1 MILKMLAKSEIYRPG
16 KKAKLS
22 KAVSSTPGKSSYV
35 RATINEDGQAVPLT
49 HQDLISTLSNA
60 TCLISLGEKIEK
72 VAAGESVNL
81 VMINQ
86 VQS

>member
-22 KAVSSTPGKSSYV
+22 KGVSSIAGKSSYV
-35 RATINEDGQAVPLT
+35 RAVINEEGQAVALAD
-49 HQDLISTLSNA
+49 QDLISTLSNA
-60 TCLISLGEKIEK
+60 NCLISLGEKVEK

-86 VQS
+86 VQP

>member
-1 MILKMLAKSEIYRPG
+1 MILKMLAKSEIYRPS
-16 KKAKLS
+16 KKVKLS
-22 KAVSSTPGKSSYV
+22 KDINSNLGKSSYV
-35 RATINEDGQAVPLT
+35 RAVINEDGQAVPLT
-49 HQDLISTLSNA
+49 HQDLISTLSNS